1 MNKLKPRES
10 GYHPKH
16 KPLDLATDT
25 ELADRT
31 PGKSRDPRAMGTPA
45 QRSVAQREMDL
56 IVTARKYLM
65 GTSIDQISADLTD
78 LRPYPVSYEMVRFD
92 IQMLIQRWQESYLLD
107 FSAAKAKELA
117 RIDQLEAAYW
127 EGWERSKNDKEV
139 TETEKTQ
146 DSSTS
151 RKNVTVPTYTRTKAK
166 KKTETTPGQSQF
178 LNGIQWC
185 IDKRCQILGL
195 DAPKQFEVS
204 WREEAKKAGID
215 PDRLY
220 NDLVTKYIT
229 EAERKELQAERNM
242 LLMGEA

>member
-1 MNKLKPRES
+1 MSPAQPREK
-10 GYHPKH
+10 GYQPPH
-16 KPLDLATDT
+16 KPLELATDT
-25 ELADRT
+25 EITT
-31 PGKSRDPRAMGTPA
+31 PGKVTSKIAGGPYK

-65 GTSIDQISADLTD
+65 GSSISQISEDLTNM
-78 LRPYPVSYEMVRFD
+78 RPYYVSYEMVRFD
-92 IQMLIQRWQESYLLD
+92 IQLLIQRWQESYLLD

-127 EGWERSKNDKEV
+127 EGWERSKIDKEI
-139 TETEKTQ
+139 TETEKVQ

-151 RKNVTVPTYTRTKAK
+151 RKNVTVPTYTRSKAK
-166 KKTETTPGQSQF
+166 KRTETTPGESQF

-195 DAPKQFEVS
+195 NAPKQFEVS

-229 EAERKELQAERNM
+229 EAERKDLQAERDTIMMN
-242 LLMGEA
+242 GA